1 MVSGGDAR
9 QPRAPARGLYRR
21 LAGGSGK
28 RSEQES
34 VVAHLQAILNTHV
47 GESMSALGLG
57 IIDFADVVLNFPA
70 SAQVLLHSIRTTIL
84 QYERRLCAEHPA
96 GGQQRPAR
104 ARLRDLGPLRR
115 RAPRAASSA
124 HQTVRQRALPG
135 PELVTA

>member
-57 IIDFADVVLNFPA
+57 IIDFADVVHNFPA

-84 QYERRLCAEHPA
+84 QYEP
-96 GGQQRPAR
+96 
-104 ARLRDLGPLRR
+104 RLRALSIQPVASSDPLALAFEISARYADERRGPLHLRTELSVSGR
-115 RAPRAASSA
+115 FQVQSS
-124 HQTVRQRALPG
+124 
-135 PELVTA
+135 